1 MTIQT
6 YAELISAVDSET
18 TFAGAPIEQCI
29 QLAEEALRPMLKHYR
44 MEKSERLT
52 VPANTSPLIPDDMQ
66 ELRGI
71 LVDGQQIKPLSF
83 HNRNS
88 DLYNRGYVITG
99 NNIEIRPAPATDYQV
114 ELYYYER
121 LPALSNSNPTN
132 WLLTYFPT
140 VYLRAASAQ
149 VYHWLKDKKAED
161 GERELTGLALS
172 AVADDH
178 KRVTMYGNTIIEELS
193 SW

>member
-6 YAELISAVDSET
+6 YADLISAVDSET

-29 QLAEEALRPMLKHYR
+29 QLAEEALRPMLKHFR
-44 MEKSERLT
+44 MEKSVTLT
-52 VPANTSPLIPDDMQ
+52 VPANTSPDLPDDLQ
-66 ELRGI
+66 ELRAI
-71 LVDGQQIKPLSF
+71 LVDGQQVKPLSF
-83 HNRNS
+83 HNRNT
-88 DLYNRGYVITG
+88 DLYSRGYVITG
-99 NNIEIRPAPATDYQV
+99 SKIEIRPAPATEYTV
-114 ELYYYER
+114 ELSYYER
-121 LPALSNSNPTN
+121 LPALSNANPTN
-132 WLLTYFPT
+132 WLLTHFPT

-178 KRVTMYGNTIIEELS
+178 KRVTMSGNTIIEELS

>member
-1 MTIQT
+1 MAIQT
-6 YAELISAVDSET
+6 YSDLISAVDSET

-44 MEKSERLT
+44 MEKSDTLT

-66 ELRGI
+66 ELRAI

-83 HNRNS
+83 HNRVS
-88 DLYNRGYVITG
+88 GHCDRGYVITG
-99 NNIEIRPAPATDYQV
+99 NKIEIRPVPATDYTV
-114 ELYYYER
+114 ELFYYER
-121 LPALSNSNPTN
+121 LPSLSNASPTN
-132 WLLTYFPT
+132 WLLTHFPT

-161 GERELTGLALS
+161 SERELTGLALS
-172 AVADDH
+172 AVSEDH
-178 KRVTMYGNTIIEELS
+178 KRVTMSGNPIIEELS